1 MESPTSPPLP
11 PSVTSGEQWHEETS
25 WLEVMRDTATSLR
38 RASTRQLMLRPPP
51 PESPQASRK
60 NLHESVDMGDLDEL
74 VATLP
79 AAADGPA
86 VPAAPAP
93 VEQAPAPP
101 PRERWVGGKG
111 AELATD
117 IRCALASPL
126 VAHCLTP
133 SL

>member
-1 MESPTSPPLP
+1 MESPTSPQP
-11 PSVTSGEQWHEETS
+11 VTSGEQWHEETS

-79 AAADGPA
+79 DAGADGPA
-86 VPAAPAP
+86 VAAAPAP

-111 AELATD
+111 A
-117 IRCALASPL
+117 
-126 VAHCLTP
+126 
-133 SL
+133 